1 MRRPPHSPR
10 WWNRGRERLRVGAAE
25 AAVSPIPSPRC
36 HKPRMF
42 RATFAAVRGKAVPP
56 GAGDSC
62 HAGPGARERSPPGAG
77 ERSSA
82 DSSPCGRERPPPGAF
97 PPGRARESAVGERSL
112 PRGGQRCARESG
124 PRRTAESS
132 LDAVPPGRASCVR
145 DRSVPRRAGGSGLR
159 WAWGRA
165 ARVPPVSN
173 WPWTASRGP
182 CGLVAT
188 GTYVATVRF
197 LSIPPSRRSSRG
209 SKEQNISTQT
219 EQRRLNA
226 QFAYINGSRARPFNR
241 D

>member
-1 MRRPPHSPR
+1 MGESGSGWVPLRRPS
-10 WWNRGRERLRVGAAE
+10 RLYPAQDATSRACSAR
-25 AAVSPIPSPRC
+25 PSPPCEGKRS
-36 HKPRMF
+36 R
-42 RATFAAVRGKAVPP
+42 RVQGIAVM
-56 GAGDSC
+56 
-62 HAGPGARERSPPGAG
+62 
-77 ERSSA
+77 
-82 DSSPCGRERPPPGAF
+82 
-97 PPGRARESAVGERSL
+97 PGRARESGLR
-112 PRGGQRCARESG
+112 RARESG
-124 PRRTAESS
+124 PRRTPRRAAESGPRRVPS
-132 LDAVPPGRASCVR
+132 RPAGRERAPSESGLCRAGDSGVRGRAVPAVRRRAVSMRSRPAGRERAPCGGE
-145 DRSVPRRAGGSGLR
+145 RSDPRRAGGSGLR